1 MKRIFIFTIFA
12 AICGMVAM
20 AQGNP
25 VITHQTSGNDRY
37 ERSFGY
43 SQPKVEYNY
52 ARQELI
58 IEDCDYLNI
67 TIVSQ
72 ETGLLCDYEITA
84 EGNIGVGHLPNGY
97 YTLTVTVQTGM
108 SYVYTFIKGGTTS
121 HVVPTGRGGVQ
132 PNSITNDALDAIGRD
147 RDLM

>member
-37 ERSFGY
+37 ERFFGY
-43 SQPKVEYNY
+43 TQPKVDYDN
-52 ARQELI
+52 AKQELVI
-58 IEDCDYLNI
+58 DDCDYLNI
-67 TIVSQ
+67 TIISQ
-72 ETGLLCDYEITA
+72 QTGLLCDYEITS
-84 EGNIGVGHLPNGY
+84 EGNISVGHLPNGY
-97 YTLTVTVQTGM
+97 YTLTITVQTGM
-108 SYVYTFIKGGTTS
+108 AYVYTFIKGGATS
-121 HVVPTGRGGVQ
+121 HVIPTGRGGFQ
-132 PNSITNDALDAIGRD
+132 PNSGTTDALDAMGYD